1 MRRLPWLVPL
11 VTFCVLAL
19 TRTGDAGRIDS
30 TSWNLAGS
38 HKSKIGRSKPVK
50 TVISDGSLL
59 VGLGVF
65 TAANLPTA
73 YTGTY
78 ADKGRRGFTA
88 TTDAPGTQSLTD
100 YFVDRIKTSTGA
112 SAVDVLSI
120 AVKITGVVSKD
131 GSVLRAKTKIT
142 LKGTITILGFQR
154 PGKVTDTGRFR
165 GTQPG

>member
-1 MRRLPWLVPL
+1 MSQRW
-11 VTFCVLAL
+11 
-19 TRTGDAGRIDS
+19 AGS
-30 TSWNLAGS
+30 STTSEPMVFTTPVTSWPRS
-38 HKSKIGRSKPVK
+38 RGR
-50 TVISDGSLL
+50 
-59 VGLGVF
+59 
-65 TAANLPTA
+65 
-73 YTGTY
+73 
-78 ADKGRRGFTA
+78 A

-154 PGKVTDTGRFR
+154 PGKVTDKGRFR
-165 GTQPG
+165 GTKPG